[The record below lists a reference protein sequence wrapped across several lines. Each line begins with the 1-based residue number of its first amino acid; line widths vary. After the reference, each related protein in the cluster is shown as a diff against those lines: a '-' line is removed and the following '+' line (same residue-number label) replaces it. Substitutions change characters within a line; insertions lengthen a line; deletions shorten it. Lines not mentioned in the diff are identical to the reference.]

1 MKRILVLL
9 LSLCM
14 LILISC
20 SQDEEGNLG
29 DALSPLLEL
38 ETIQEESVPESSQEM
53 QQEPTEDVDSEA
65 PPQDSSQGVEQAE
78 FDPDNVDY
86 SPYSALIKAYN
97 LDYNITSL
105 GADEYE
111 ITGMTLTPINP
122 DTPDEGYVDASGF
135 CYANLVD
142 LDKNGVL
149 ELVLVAFDSQELGYD
164 ENYNYGDKVYVS
176 ELEYDR
182 IIKVYTI
189 NAQGLSYIGGLQ
201 MASVMMPTSYNY
213 SVEYIEAE
221 DATYLMYRRSDDEVY
236 YCGFTDGFFWMN
248 NYPDEGVAGDRVVHP
263 IQFLDDV
270 YLQQLEDINAATFD
284 FLEGYPVEDFD
295 SPSGAY
301 NDGQFYYV
309 EYAMQDFYP
318 PNYAV
323 IEYYRALT
331 MRDYD
336 TLSQL
341 MVDTE
346 AVEDIKM
353 RHSSDTHTYVP
364 GYIISDLM
372 PMGNSSAKKADMQA
386 DIDAIVAGLDSE
398 NVVELYVTVNEVLD
412 PEVARLGL
420 QVAGGLYDTYFIL
433 STDDPD
439 RLEWKIEGIVEDKFY
454 W

>member
-1 MKRILVLL
+1 MKKLLVAFLTLSMLL
-9 LSLCM
+9 
-14 LILISC
+14 LISC
-20 SQDEEGNLG
+20 SEGEEGNLG
-29 DALSPLLEL
+29 DALSPLLDV
-38 ETIQEESVPESSQEM
+38 ETPQQGDEST
-53 QQEPTEDVDSEA
+53 QQEDEDAQQGDTSDSSTPSA
-65 PPQDSSQGVEQAE
+65 DSSQDAAPID
-78 FDPDNVDY
+78 FDPNNVDY

-105 GADEYE
+105 GSNEYE

-122 DTPDEGYVDASGF
+122 DFPDEGYVDASGF

-149 ELVLVAFDSQELGYD
+149 ELILVAFDSQELGFD

-189 NAQGLSYIGGLQ
+189 NSQGLTYLGGLQ
-201 MASVMMPTSYNY
+201 MASVMMPNSYNY

-236 YCGFTDGFFWMN
+236 YRGLTDGYFWMN
-248 NYPDEGVAGDRVVHP
+248 NYPEEGVAGERVIHP

-270 YLQQLEDINAATFD
+270 YLQQLEDINAATFE
-284 FLEGYPVEDFD
+284 FLEDYPVDDF
-295 SPSGAY
+295 SSESGAY

-309 EYAMQDFYP
+309 EYAIQDFYP
-318 PNYAV
+318 PNHV
-323 IEYYRALT
+323 IMDYYKALT

-336 TLSQL
+336 TLSRL
-341 MVDTE
+341 LDDPE
-346 AVEDIKM
+346 KVENFKLW
-353 RHSSDTHTYVP
+353 HSSDTHTYVP

-372 PMGNSSAKKADMQA
+372 PLGNDVAKKSDIQL
-386 DIDAIVAGLDSE
+386 DIDNIVNGLDSE
-398 NVVELYVTVNEVLD
+398 DVVVMYVTVNEVLD
-412 PEVARLGL
+412 PEKARLGL
-420 QVAGGLYDTYFIL
+420 QIAGGLYDTYFIL

-439 RLEWKIEGIVEDKFY
+439 WSDWKIEEIIEDKFY